1 MSRATAHRK
10 PASAQA
16 TRLSR
21 GALLTDL
28 PGLATSLSAS
38 ADFTPPEWVHLIPAG
53 TFYGR
58 DGRGPYTLDAQAVL
72 DAFAAGG
79 IDLPLDYEH
88 QTLSAEDKTGPV
100 PAAGWIKALQ
110 ARADGIWAQVE
121 WTAQATALLA
131 DKAYRFLSPVFRF
144 IPADGRVVALA
155 GAGLVHTPNLTLQ
168 AAARSEAHSG
178 TAMDEL
184 LERLPYILNLPV
196 TTTPEEM
203 LAELQKVMD
212 AVKAQTAAAE
222 AMRAEIEQLK
232 TALSAQSQSTQP
244 DPAQWVPLAQH
255 KAVAEQLAALQS
267 AQAEAAAQ
275 AAVDAA
281 QSAGKVA
288 PALRDWALGYARA
301 DLAGF
306 EAFAAASP
314 ALAGDLATQGR
325 KPAADAALTDEDR
338 IACKLL
344 GLTEAQFAAHK
355 AAQPQHTQQAA

>member
-1 MSRATAHRK
+1 MNRAKPSRK
-10 PASAQA
+10 PATTTA
-16 TRLSR
+16 LSR
-21 GALLTDL
+21 GALITDL
-28 PGLATSLSAS
+28 PGLATSLSAND
-38 ADFTPPEWVHLIPAG
+38 ADFAPPEWVHLIPAG
-53 TFYGR
+53 TFSGR

-88 QTLSAEDKTGPV
+88 QTLTAEDKAGPV
-100 PAAGWIKALQ
+100 PAAGWIKELQ
-110 ARADGIWAQVE
+110 ARADGIWARVQ
-121 WTAQATALLA
+121 WTAQAASLLA

-144 IPADGRVVALA
+144 TPTDGRVVALA

-168 AAARSEAHSG
+168 AAAAQG
-178 TAMDEL
+178 TAMEEL
-184 LERLPYILNLPV
+184 IERLPYILNMPV
-196 TTTPEEM
+196 TSTPEEL
-203 LAELQKVMD
+203 LAEVQKVMD
-212 AVKAQTAAAE
+212 AIKAQTASAE

-232 TALSAQSQSTQP
+232 LDAAIP

-255 KAVAEQLAALQS
+255 KAVADQLAALQS

-314 ALAGDLATQGR
+314 VLAGDLAAQGR

-344 GLTEAQFAAHK
+344 GLSEAQFAAHK
-355 AAQPQHTQQAA
+355 AVQPQHTQQSA

>member
-1 MSRATAHRK
+1 MSRTAAHRK
-10 PASAQA
+10 PATAPA

-28 PGLATSLSAS
+28 PGLATSLSAQ

-53 TFYGR
+53 TFSGR
-58 DGRGPYTLDAQAVL
+58 DGRGPYTLDAQAVI

-88 QTLSAEDKTGPV
+88 QTLSAEDKSGPV

-110 ARADGIWAQVE
+110 ARADGLWAQVE

-144 IPADGRVVALA
+144 TPGDGRVVALA

-168 AAARSEAHSG
+168 AAASQG
-178 TAMDEL
+178 NPMDEL
-184 LERLPYILNLPV
+184 LERLVYILNMPV
-196 TTTPEEM
+196 TSTPDE
-203 LAELQKVMD
+203 LAAELQKVID
-212 AVKAQTAAAE
+212 ALKAGNAAAE

-232 TALSAQSQSTQP
+232 TTLAAQSAQSQSTQP
-244 DPAQWVPLAQH
+244 DPAQWVPIAQH
-255 KAVAEQLAALQS
+255 KAVADQLAVMQS
-267 AQAEAAAQ
+267 TQAESAAV

-288 PALRDWALGYARA
+288 PALRDWAMGYARA

-306 EAFAAASP
+306 EAFAASSP
-314 ALAGDLATQGR
+314 VLAGDLAAQGR
-325 KPAADAALTDEDR
+325 KATAADALTEEDR
-338 IACKLL
+338 IACALL
-344 GLTEAQFAAHK
+344 GLSESSFAAHK
-355 AAQPQHTQQAA
+355 AAQPQHLQQTA

>member
-1 MSRATAHRK
+1 MNRAKPSRK
-10 PASAQA
+10 PATPTA
-16 TRLSR
+16 LSR

-28 PGLATSLSAS
+28 PGLATSLSAQ
-38 ADFTPPEWVHLIPAG
+38 ADFTPPQWVHLIPAG
-53 TFYGR
+53 TFSGR

-88 QTLSAEDKTGPV
+88 QTLTAEDKAGPV
-100 PAAGWIKALQ
+100 PAAGWIKELQ
-110 ARADGIWAQVE
+110 ARADGIWARVQ
-121 WTAQATALLA
+121 WTAQAAALLA
-131 DKAYRFLSPVFRF
+131 DRAYRFLSPVFRF
-144 IPADGRVVALA
+144 TPADGRVVALA

-168 AAARSEAHSG
+168 AAASQG
-178 TAMDEL
+178 TAMEEL
-184 LERLPYILNLPV
+184 IERLPYILNLPA
-196 TTTPEEM
+196 TTTLEE
-203 LAELQKVMD
+203 LIAEVQKVVD
-212 AVKAQTAAAE
+212 ALKAHTASAE
-222 AMRAEIEQLK
+222 AMRAEIDQLK
-232 TALSAQSQSTQP
+232 TASP
-244 DPAQWVPLAQH
+244 DPAQWVPIAQH
-255 KAVAEQLAALQS
+255 KAVADQLAALQS

-281 QSAGKVA
+281 QAAGKVA

-314 ALAGDLATQGR
+314 VLAGDLATQGR

-338 IACKLL
+338 TACKLL

-355 AAQPQHTQQAA
+355 AVQPQHT